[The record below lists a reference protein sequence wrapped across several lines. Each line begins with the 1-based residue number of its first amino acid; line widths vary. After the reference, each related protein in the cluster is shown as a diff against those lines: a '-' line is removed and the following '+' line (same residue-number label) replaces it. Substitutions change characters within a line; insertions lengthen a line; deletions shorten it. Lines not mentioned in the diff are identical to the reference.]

1 MFMLFIFLFP
11 VFFLTVGIL
20 IWSLPVK
27 KKNRGNSIINNMFYA
42 ETKDECRTVAEVYE
56 TVKDIKANGGEYL
69 NNKR

>member
-1 MFMLFIFLFP
+1 MLFIFLVP

-20 IWSLPVK
+20 IWSFPFK
-27 KKNRGNSIINNMFYA
+27 KKNSDSSIANDMFYA
-42 ETKDECRTVAEVYE
+42 ETEDECRTVAEVYE